1 LRRCE
6 AEFGVEVINC
16 YGQTETC
23 GVTTS
28 TIFSDSEHTKT
39 TTSGRPL
46 EGVSIKIADKDGEPV
61 TRGVPGQLC
70 YKGPGMMSGYQDDEA
85 NSEAF
90 DREGWFLT
98 GDLATMDSNNNVIIV
113 GRAREMIIRGG
124 ENLSPGE
131 IENYMLEHPDIAD
144 VAVVGIPDPKYG
156 EVVCA
161 ALRTRSP
168 DHASAEEIH
177 AWCNDRVSR
186 WKVPEYIVFVEQ
198 FPTTHSGKIQKHVL
212 REQLATQLGPKHR
225 LS

>member
-1 LRRCE
+1 
-6 AEFGVEVINC
+6 
-16 YGQTETC
+16 
-23 GVTTS
+23 
-28 TIFSDSEHTKT
+28 
-39 TTSGRPL
+39 
-46 EGVSIKIADKDGEPV
+46 
-61 TRGVPGQLC
+61 
-70 YKGPGMMSGYQDDEA
+70 
-85 NSEAF
+85 
-90 DREGWFLT
+90 
-98 GDLATMDSNNNVIIV
+98 MDSNNNVIIV